1 MNNHLSESFFNNFE
15 QSLWQAYRKAITQTR
30 SKKLLFEGCL
40 LGSDINQNFKKYYF
54 QVYVDHLVRYEDY
67 REYKTNEVKAMESA
81 KIMMLNHTSLEV
93 YELATDNNICAEMR
107 YSLLLSQNTHQFFL
121 CPKDE
126 DEMLLWFE
134 KLKQCCIVTHFQNVY
149 KIQEKIGQGAF
160 AQVYRAIRS
169 ADGQQFAVKIFDK
182 QKVLKNKN
190 HELHMKAIKKEI
202 QIMRLFDSPLMLQ
215 LHEIYQ
221 TGGNLY
227 MVMELME
234 GIELFD
240 KIVKKG
246 PFREKDACIVMKQ
259 LLNSVQYLHS
269 LNVIHRDIKPEN
281 IMFTN
286 KKNLEIKI
294 VDFGLAEFVNDPE
307 VLFKRSGTPGYV
319 GPEILRDRPYD
330 TQSDVFSTGVIMYQI
345 LTGCTPFFGD
355 NLDEVV
361 LKNISAQVCYDF
373 REINIE
379 VSNQGLDLMKQMLK
393 QNPDARYSASKA
405 MQHLW
410 ITKFTDIKQ
419 EST

>member
-1 MNNHLSESFFNNFE
+1 MSNHLSESFFNNFE
-15 QSLWQAYRKAITQTR
+15 QSLWQSYRKAITQTR

-182 QKVLKNKN
+182 
-190 HELHMKAIKKEI
+190 
-202 QIMRLFDSPLMLQ
+202 
-215 LHEIYQ
+215 
-221 TGGNLY
+221 
-227 MVMELME
+227 
-234 GIELFD
+234 
-240 KIVKKG
+240 
-246 PFREKDACIVMKQ
+246 
-259 LLNSVQYLHS
+259 
-269 LNVIHRDIKPEN
+269 
-281 IMFTN
+281 
-286 KKNLEIKI
+286 
-294 VDFGLAEFVNDPE
+294 
-307 VLFKRSGTPGYV
+307 
-319 GPEILRDRPYD
+319 
-330 TQSDVFSTGVIMYQI
+330 
-345 LTGCTPFFGD
+345 
-355 NLDEVV
+355 
-361 LKNISAQVCYDF
+361 
-373 REINIE
+373 
-379 VSNQGLDLMKQMLK
+379 
-393 QNPDARYSASKA
+393 
-405 MQHLW
+405 
-410 ITKFTDIKQ
+410 
-419 EST
+419 